1 MPSTCI
7 APRGTPRPEPST
19 VAPGLTVEAH
29 VARLTSPS
37 RLAALEATGL
47 LDGVANDVLD
57 RLTRLTTR
65 LLEVPVALVSLVDDR
80 GQHFP
85 GLTGLLGWPGDQRGT
100 PLSHS
105 FCQHVVATDRPLLI
119 EDAGT
124 NALVRNNLAF
134 GELGVVAYL
143 GVPLR
148 TSEGETLG
156 SLCAINSHQIQWT
169 PEQVATLEDLAAAA
183 MAEIELRVTTRA
195 LIARQA
201 ELEAAH
207 SALQAANNRLQVQA
221 VRDPLTGLLNRRGFA
236 ELARQHLATARRL
249 GTPVVV
255 AVMDLDGFKQI
266 NDTLGHD
273 VGDEALVDM
282 AALLKKTC
290 RDADLVARLGG
301 DEFALLLT
309 NTTETD
315 VAVIRTR
322 LETALASLNA
332 EPGREYRLA
341 SSMGM
346 VSWIAE
352 APVSMAVLL
361 KEADVAM
368 YVDKR
373 ARKELVGTQ
382 SAEATE

>member
-7 APRGTPRPEPST
+7 ATRGTPRPGPST
-19 VAPGLTVEAH
+19 VAPGLTVKTH

-47 LDGVANDVLD
+47 LDGAANDVLD

-65 LLEVPVALVSLVDDR
+65 LLEVPMALVSLVDDR
-80 GQHFP
+80 SQHFP
-85 GLTGLLGWPGDQRGT
+85 GLTGLGGWAGDQRGT

-105 FCQHVVATDRPLLI
+105 FCQHVVTTDRPLLI
-119 EDAGT
+119 EDAST

-134 GELGVVAYL
+134 SEMGVVAYL

-156 SLCAINSHQIQWT
+156 SLCAMNSQQSHWT
-169 PEQVATLEDLAAAA
+169 PEQVATMEDLAAAA
-183 MAEIELRVTTRA
+183 MAEIELRATTRA
-195 LIARQA
+195 LIARQE
-201 ELEAAH
+201 ELEAART
-207 SALQAANNRLQVQA
+207 ALQAANNRLQVQA

-255 AVMDLDGFKQI
+255 VMMDLDGFKQI
-266 NDTLGHD
+266 NDTLGQD

-346 VSWIAE
+346 VSWSAK

-361 KEADVAM
+361 KEADAAM
-368 YVDKR
+368 YADKR
-373 ARKELVGTQ
+373 VRKELVGAQ
-382 SAEATE
+382 SPEAMG

>member
-7 APRGTPRPEPST
+7 APRGTPRLEPFA
-19 VAPGLTVEAH
+19 VAPGLTVETH

-47 LDGVANDVLD
+47 LDGSANDVLD

-65 LLEVPVALVSLVDDR
+65 LLEVPVAVVSLVGDQS
-80 GQHFP
+80 QHFP
-85 GLTGLLGWPGDQRGT
+85 GQTGLGGWARDQRGT
-100 PLSHS
+100 SLAYS
-105 FCQHVVATDRPLLI
+105 FCQHVVATDRPLLV

-124 NALVRNNLAF
+124 NALVKNNLSF
-134 GELGVVAYL
+134 SELGVVAYL

-156 SLCAINSHQIQWT
+156 SLCAMSCQRNHWT

-183 MAEIELRVTTRA
+183 MTVIELRATTRA
-195 LIARQA
+195 LFARQA

-207 SALQAANNRLQVQA
+207 AALQAANDRLQVQA

-249 GTPVVV
+249 GTPAVV
-255 AVMDLDGFKQI
+255 AVIDLNGFKQI

-282 AALLKKTC
+282 AALLKKVC

-301 DEFALLLT
+301 DEFVLLLA
-309 NTTETD
+309 NTTEAD
-315 VAVIRTR
+315 GAVVRAR

-332 EPGREYRLA
+332 TPGREYRLA
-341 SSMGM
+341 CSMGM
-346 VSWIAE
+346 ASWIAG

-361 KEADVAM
+361 KEADAAM
-368 YVDKR
+368 YADKR
-373 ARKELVGTQ
+373 TCRELVGAQ
-382 SAEATE
+382 SPEAMA

>member
-19 VAPGLTVEAH
+19 VSPGLTVEAH

-47 LDGVANDVLD
+47 LDGSVSDVLD

-65 LLEVPVALVSLVDDR
+65 LLGVPVAVVSLVGDR
-80 GQHFP
+80 SQHFP
-85 GLTGLLGWPGDQRGT
+85 GQTGLGGWARDQRGT
-100 PLSHS
+100 SLAYS

-124 NALVRNNLAF
+124 NALVRNNLSF
-134 GELGVVAYL
+134 SELGVVAYL

-156 SLCAINSHQIQWT
+156 SLCAMSSQRSHWT
-169 PEQVATLEDLAAAA
+169 SEQVATLEDLAAAA
-183 MAEIELRVTTRA
+183 MAVIELRATTRA

-201 ELEAAH
+201 ELEVTH
-207 SALQAANNRLQVQA
+207 VALQAANDRLQVQA

-249 GTPVVV
+249 GTPAVV
-255 AVMDLDGFKQI
+255 AVIDLNGFKQI

-282 AALLKKTC
+282 AALLKKVC

-301 DEFALLLT
+301 DEFVLLLA
-309 NTTETD
+309 NTTKTD
-315 VAVIRTR
+315 GAVVRSR
-322 LETALASLNA
+322 LEAALASLNA

-346 VSWIAE
+346 ASWIAE
-352 APVSMAVLL
+352 APVAMAVLL
-361 KEADVAM
+361 KEADAAM
-368 YVDKR
+368 YADKR
-373 ARKELVGTQ
+373 ARKELVGAQ
-382 SAEATE
+382 SPEAMA

>member
-7 APRGTPRPEPST
+7 APRGTPRPEPFA
-19 VAPGLTVEAH
+19 VAPGLTVETH

-47 LDGVANDVLD
+47 LDGSANDVLD
-57 RLTRLTTR
+57 RLTRLATR
-65 LLEVPVALVSLVDDR
+65 LLKVPIALVSLVDDR
-80 GQHFP
+80 SQHFP
-85 GLTGLLGWPGDQRGT
+85 GQTGLGGWAGDQRGT
-100 PLSHS
+100 SLSYS
-105 FCQHVVATDRPLLI
+105 FCQHVVATDRPLLV
-119 EDAGT
+119 EGAGT
-124 NALVRNNLAF
+124 NPLVRNNLAF
-134 GELGVVAYL
+134 SELGVQAYL

-156 SLCAINSHQIQWT
+156 SFCAIDSKRSHWT

-183 MAEIELRVTTRA
+183 MAEIELRATTRA

-201 ELEAAH
+201 ELEAAKT
-207 SALQAANNRLQVQA
+207 ALQAANDRLQVQA

-249 GTPVVV
+249 GSPAVV

-273 VGDEALVDM
+273 VGDEALVEM

-290 RDADLVARLGG
+290 RDSDLVARLGG

-309 NTTETD
+309 NTTETCG
-315 VAVIRTR
+315 AVVRER

-332 EPGREYRLA
+332 EPEREYRLA

-361 KEADVAM
+361 KEADAAM
-368 YVDKR
+368 YADKR
-373 ARKELVGTQ
+373 ARKELVGAQ